1 VLACGVTRYSWQ
13 RAYTQLMFGL
23 VGRLLQASSQRDEV
37 VRREVAD
44 FPDEFVFSMGLWPA
58 ADAFELEKR
67 EGRFWWLRQKE
78 RRDPTL
84 AVRFKHISLAFSVMS
99 FQQSTADSFTS
110 DRIIA
115 DGDVTQ
121 AMRIVRCLDRMMAV
135 VLPSFIA
142 KRMVKRMPPLK
153 LGEKLSIAVR
163 VYAQLVANLLMGR

>member
-1 VLACGVTRYSWQ
+1 MTRYWWQ

-44 FPDEFVFSMGLWPA
+44 FPDDFVFSMGVWPA
-58 ADAFELEKR
+58 TDAFELQKR
-67 EGRFWWLRQKE
+67 KGRFWWLRQRE

-84 AVRFKHISLAFSVMS
+84 AIRFKHISLAFTVMS
-99 FQQSTADSFTS
+99 FQEGTADSFTA

-115 DGDVTQ
+115 DGDITQ

-142 KRMVKRMPPLK
+142 KRMVKRMPQIK
-153 LGEKLSIAVR
+153 LGEKLAIAVR
-163 VYAQLVANLLMGR
+163 VYAQLVANLFMGR